1 MAAASEP
8 SAQPA
13 APAPQANQDD
23 ILRGLE
29 FIGRLT
35 NAGSNTNNNQM
46 MQQIQRL
53 VMVAL
58 GHGTPAR
65 TIEYTPTSAISSS
78 FGPGSSSETRH
89 AAGTAEDM
97 STDQLSEY
105 RRYQQ
110 QQRVDQQSVQQGAQ
124 QSIQQG
130 KMAAYQSSTQLEN
143 EQRMPQQR
151 QQQAQQ
157 YWSQP
162 QQPQA
167 RVLQQSQQP
176 QQQQLHQHHPHKY
189 PQPPQTTFHNA
200 NGNVVESMVSVLDSI
215 SSS

>member
-1 MAAASEP
+1 MAAESQP

-13 APAPQANQDD
+13 AAAPQANQDD

-53 VMVAL
+53 VMIVL
-58 GHGTPAR
+58 GQGTPAR

-78 FGPGSSSETRH
+78 FGPGSASGTRH

-97 STDQLSEY
+97 STGQLPEY
-105 RRYQQ
+105 RWYQQ
-110 QQRVDQQSVQQGAQ
+110 QQQVDQQSVQQGAQ
-124 QSIQQG
+124 QSVQQG
-130 KMAAYQSSTQLEN
+130 KMAAYQSSTQLEK
-143 EQRMPQQR
+143 EQRMPQPH
-151 QQQAQQ
+151 QQH
-157 YWSQP
+157 WQP

-176 QQQQLHQHHPHKY
+176 QQQQLHQHHSHRY
-189 PQPPQTTFHNA
+189 PQPPQSTFYNA
-200 NGNVVESMVSVLDSI
+200 HGNVVESMVSVLDSI
-215 SSS
+215 SSSLS